1 MRGARMNRDLQ
12 SIAGSRYVDVQEAS
26 LFLRVSI
33 ACIRK
38 WLSTG
43 KLTRYHAGRRVL
55 IKITDLEALVVA
67 DTPAEGD
74 AA

>member
-1 MRGARMNRDLQ
+1 MMTRDLQ
-12 SIAGSRYVDVQEAS
+12 PISGSKYVDVQEAA

-33 ACIRK
+33 PTIRK
-38 WLSTG
+38 WLSLR
-43 KLTRYHAGRRVL
+43 KLTRYRAGRRVL

-67 DTPAEGD
+67 DAPAEGG